1 MKMRFTIESAFR
13 HVNYKNI
20 KFQGALQLRYKLEYK
35 AHFCSCS
42 SNCKSNS
49 IYFWSCSKSDLL
61 VVVFVSIMYM
71 LHSSCYMEC
80 KMSFHNP
87 I

>member
-1 MKMRFTIESAFR
+1 MRMRFIIASAFR
-13 HVNYKNI
+13 HVNYKNN
-20 KFQGALQLRYKLEYK
+20 KLQGALQLRCKLEYK
-35 AHFCSCS
+35 ALFFICS
-42 SNCKSNS
+42 SNYKSNS
-49 IYFWSCSKSDLL
+49 IYFWSRSKSDLL

>member
-1 MKMRFTIESAFR
+1 MKMRFTMASAFR

-20 KFQGALQLRYKLEYK
+20 KLQGAFQLRYKLEYK

-49 IYFWSCSKSDLL
+49 IYFWSRSKSDLL